1 VLHEVEHWRLART
14 AWAAVRLGAPEAT
27 LMVSRR
33 GVRLFAADDPAAPAW
48 WISTTIRWPSA
59 AGGRALVAPPRAIA
73 GALELAG
80 RPRGRYGTSVYY
92 GDSAIYFS
100 GLGGTAAVRGRT
112 VPFGAGESAVPV
124 GDEGLV
130 LDGDYAVAEVALLY
144 LEFMGAVRAAA
155 GPAVELR
162 LAEEPA
168 GAFPRW
174 WLEVAGGGFTRRL
187 PVEVRAPPERAPV
200 AGRYPAKIMRELLIP
215 VYGTLALEFTEPE
228 SNPAL
233 RARWA
238 DYHRSTEF
246 FVAPLS

>member
-1 VLHEVEHWRLART
+1 VLREAEHWRLFRT
-14 AWAAVRLGAPEAT
+14 ATAAARLGAQTAV
-27 LMVSRR
+27 LAVSRR

-59 AGGRALVAPPRAIA
+59 TAGRALIAPPAAIA

-80 RPRGRYGTSVYY
+80 RPRGRYGTSVYFE
-92 GDSAIYFS
+92 DCVVHFS

-112 VPFGAGESAVPV
+112 VPFGAGESAVPI
-124 GDEGLV
+124 GDDEELV
-130 LDGDYAVAEVALLY
+130 LDGDYTIAEVALPY
-144 LEFMGAVRAAA
+144 LEFMSAVRAA

-168 GAFPRW
+168 GAFSRW
-174 WLEVAGGGFTRRL
+174 RFEVAGGGFTRRL
-187 PVEVRAPPERAPV
+187 LAEVRAPPERAPV
-200 AGRYPAKIMRELLIP
+200 VGRYQARIMRELLIP
-215 VYGTLALEFTEPE
+215 TYGTLTLEFTEPE
-228 SNPAL
+228 SSPAL